1 MCLLGYSI
9 PAKAQTSSYGQK
21 YNCHRM
27 SEELQQKMVKEVQ
40 TRSRGITQHQERK
53 LKEMFVVPRHAH
65 RLETFDQLR
74 SVVFIT
80 ARLQKQ
86 PDKRVYSE

>member
-21 YNCHRM
+21 YNCYRM

-40 TRSRGITQHQERK
+40 MRSRGIT
-53 LKEMFVVPRHAH
+53 
-65 RLETFDQLR
+65 
-74 SVVFIT
+74 
-80 ARLQKQ
+80 
-86 PDKRVYSE
+86 